1 MTRCAPSAIRS
12 RPTIIKRMNE
22 APAMIGRSDRL
33 NRLRSIIRNL
43 PAPAEFCLILFVG
56 FAPLIIIFQF
66 PTAFQSKHL
75 ELTTGGALAF
85 PLVELLI
92 LVPLLWIGK
101 IRGWSVTTF
110 GSRISWKGTGGGILL
125 FVVAE
130 MVCIGVTLGA
140 QIIHPEH
147 SPFTVGRLAVLAV
160 LVISIINPVFEE
172 VLETGYF
179 IHSLQRFGMWP
190 AVLASAVFRGLFH
203 LQFGINAALSV
214 FAMGVVFG
222 FTYWRWRQMWPLIF
236 AHSLMDLLALCYG
249 SYHAA

>member
-1 MTRCAPSAIRS
+1 
-12 RPTIIKRMNE
+12 MNE
-22 APAMIGRSDRL
+22 VHAMTGMSDRF

-56 FAPLIIIFQF
+56 FGPLIFIFQL
-66 PTAFQSKHL
+66 PTVLQSKHL

-85 PLVELLI
+85 PLVELVI
-92 LVPLLWIGK
+92 LVPLLWIGRR
-101 IRGWSVTTF
+101 RGWSVATF

-130 MVCIGVTLGA
+130 TASIGVTLGA

-147 SPFTVGRLAVLAV
+147 SPFSIGRLAVLAV
-160 LVISIINPVFEE
+160 LLISIINPFFEE

-179 IHSLQRFGMWP
+179 IHSLQKFGMWP
-190 AVLASAVFRGLFH
+190 AVLASALFRGLFH

-214 FAMGVVFG
+214 FAFGLIFG
-222 FTYWRWRQMWPLIF
+222 FAYWRWRQLWPLIV
-236 AHSLMDLLALCYG
+236 AHSLTDMLALFYG